1 MNKIENLIEKLCPS
15 GVEFKT
21 IESICTISRGRVMSK
36 DYIRDNSGDYPVYS
50 SQTEKNGELG
60 KISSYDF
67 DGEYLTWT
75 TDGANAGSVF
85 YRNGKFSVTN
95 VCGLLKV
102 FDSEVNTKFLY
113 YVLAI
118 TAPNYVNAGMGNP
131 KLMSNVMARVKVPV
145 PPLEV
150 QCEIVHI
157 LDEFTLL
164 SAELSAELSA
174 RQKQYEY
181 YRDKILE
188 FENEKYECKTLG
200 EISLDMYR
208 GSGIKRTDVT
218 EKGISCVRYGEIYTS
233 YNITFD
239 KCISHTEEE
248 KISSKK
254 YFEYGDVLFAITGES
269 VEEIGKSIV
278 YLGNEKCLAG
288 GDIVVMKHNQN
299 PKYMAYVLSTSSAQM
314 QKSKGKVK
322 SKVVHSSVPALKEIT
337 IPIPPIEVQEKVADI
352 LERFYNLCNDVSS
365 GIPAEIEK
373 RQKQFE
379 YYRKK
384 LLSFKELGADE

>member
-1 MNKIENLIEKLCPS
+1 MSKIDDLVEKLCPN
-15 GVEFKT
+15 GVEFKA
-21 IESICTISRGRVMSK
+21 IENICSISRGRVMSK

-102 FDSEVNTKFLY
+102 IDSEVNTKFLY

-131 KLMSNVMARVKVPV
+131 KLMSNVMARIKVPV

-164 SAELSAELSA
+164 SAELSA

-188 FENEKYECKTLG
+188 FENEKYEHKTLG
-200 EISLDMYR
+200 EIALDMYR

-218 EKGISCVRYGEIYTS
+218 ENGISCVRYGEIYTS

-384 LLSFKELGADE
+384 LLSFEELSVDE